1 MKFKEKIMDWIEYG
15 IYGVCLAGSG
25 LVSYEIGFKKGVI
38 SCLQHL
44 EDEGYITLEH
54 DDDE

>member
-1 MKFKEKIMDWIEYG
+1 MDWIEYG
-15 IYGVCLAGSG
+15 IYGVCLVGSG

-54 DDDE
+54 DDDDE